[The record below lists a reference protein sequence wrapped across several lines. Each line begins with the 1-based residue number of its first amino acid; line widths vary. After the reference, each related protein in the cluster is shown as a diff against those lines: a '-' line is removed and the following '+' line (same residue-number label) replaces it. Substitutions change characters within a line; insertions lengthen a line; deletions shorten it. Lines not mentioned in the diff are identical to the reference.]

1 MNIDSIREY
10 CMSFPQATE
19 KLQWVDN
26 LCFKI
31 AGKKIFAMLGLD
43 NPRLCFKCTPE
54 VFAELVEREDI
65 RPAPH
70 VGRYKWIMLDRLDAV
85 RWNELQDLIQ
95 QSYDMVATKVPG
107 KKSRKKGTAA
117 KRSGRSRKK
126 MPKG

>member
-1 MNIDSIREY
+1 MADSVNIDSIREY

-65 RPAPH
+65 LPRRTSGATS
-70 VGRYKWIMLDRLDAV
+70 GSC
-85 RWNELQDLIQ
+85 LIAWTPCAGM
-95 QSYDMVATKVPG
+95 SC
-107 KKSRKKGTAA
+107 RI
-117 KRSGRSRKK
+117 
-126 MPKG
+126 